1 MHTVLIRDLGGGY
14 MKNTLKIRFFS
25 MYFQSIMKP
34 EYRNKS
40 VSRKQVKNIAKEQKE
55 ITFRAG
61 EMSDGKL
68 ISSYIMAIYFIA
80 MNRKS
85 GLDAEENYEILAKAI
100 SSSKL
105 LKSTMGNCD
114 SYLDDKKLPGRLQ
127 WAEESKKRTQKNNW
141 VVEVLP
147 GCDEYDLGYDYYEC
161 GVCKICRDEGSPELA
176 KYMCRLDF
184 VIADIM
190 GMKLV
195 RTKTLAEGADLCD
208 FHYSRR

>member
-1 MHTVLIRDLGGGY
+1 
-14 MKNTLKIRFFS
+14 
-25 MYFQSIMKP
+25 MKP
-34 EYRNKS
+34 EYRSKS

-55 ITFRAG
+55 ITLRAG

-68 ISSYIMAIYFIA
+68 ISSYVMAIYFIA

-105 LKSTMGNCD
+105 LKSTMGNSD
-114 SYLDDKKLPGRLQ
+114 SYLDDKKLPGRLK

-161 GVCKICRDEGSPELA
+161 GVCKICRDEGCPELA

-208 FHYSRR
+208 FRYSRR

>member
-1 MHTVLIRDLGGGY
+1 
-14 MKNTLKIRFFS
+14 MKNTFKVRFLS
-25 MYFQSIMKP
+25 AYFHNIMKP

-40 VSRKQVKNIAKEQKE
+40 ISRKRIKDIAKEHKK
-55 ITFRAG
+55 ITIRAG
-61 EMSDGKL
+61 EMSDDKL

-85 GLDAEENYEILAKAI
+85 GLGAEENYEILKHAI

-105 LKSTMGNCD
+105 LRSTMGNSD
-114 SYLDDKKLPGRLQ
+114 SYLDEKKLPGRFQ
-127 WAEESKKRTQKNNW
+127 WAKESKKRAKKNNW
-141 VVEVLP
+141 VVDVLP

-161 GVCKICRDEGSPELA
+161 GVCKICRDEGCLELA

-195 RTKTLAEGADLCD
+195 RTKTLAEGAELCD
-208 FHYSRR
+208 FRYSRR